1 MKKKTAGRIAGI
13 AAVAGTGATLLSE
26 LGTVPPWLGIAVIV
40 VTFPLFVLFLGLW
53 WMARETDA
61 DIPFLGY

>member
-1 MKKKTAGRIAGI
+1 MKKKTAGWIALL
-13 AAVAGTGATLLSE
+13 AALGGAGTAFLSE
-26 LGTVPPWLGIAVIV
+26 LGIAPPWFGITVVV
-40 VTFPLFVLFLGLW
+40 VTFPLFVIFLGLW

>member
-1 MKKKTAGRIAGI
+1 MKKKTAGWIALLAALGGAGTAGLAELGI
-13 AAVAGTGATLLSE
+13 APA
-26 LGTVPPWLGIAVIV
+26 WLGITV
-40 VTFPLFVLFLGLW
+40 VVLTFPLVVMFLGIW

>member
-1 MKKKTAGRIAGI
+1 VKKKTAGWIALI
-13 AAVAGTGATLLSE
+13 AALAGAGTAFLSE
-26 LGTVPPWLGIAVIV
+26 LGMVPPWLGIAVV
-40 VTFPLFVLFLGLW
+40 VMTFPLVVMFLGLW